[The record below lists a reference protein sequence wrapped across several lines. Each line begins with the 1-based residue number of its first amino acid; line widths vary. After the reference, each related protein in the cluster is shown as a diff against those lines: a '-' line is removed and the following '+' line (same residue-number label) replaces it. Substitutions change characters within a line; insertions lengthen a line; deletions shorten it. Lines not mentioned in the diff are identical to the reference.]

1 MTPKS
6 YRRGYPVAVLVGIEV
21 DQASIWQIYSQV
33 AKYQETISMQGN
45 RNDSK
50 AIYNF
55 YETITNA
62 LRPTVKMGVKSIII
76 AAPPRANFANE
87 FLNHIKTHQNWLFQ
101 GTNKATFNLIA
112 GSAGTPQQVAA
123 LTKTGNLKEAISQTT
138 AQETENLLD
147 ILERKLNQAS
157 NLIYFSLEEAEKL
170 ILSSQTQGKP
180 QPEYLLIADDYIAS
194 TRQKNRM
201 HRLMQIAQNRGVK
214 TRVITT
220 ESSAGKRLT
229 QLGGIVCLAKNEL
242 PH

>member
-6 YRRGYPVAVLVGIEV
+6 YRRGYPVAVLVGVEI
-21 DQASIWQIYSQV
+21 DHASLWQIYSQV
-33 AKYQETISMQGN
+33 AKYQETINIQGN

-62 LRPTVKMGVKSIII
+62 LRPTVKLGLKSIII
-76 AAPPRANFANE
+76 AAPPRTNFANE

-112 GSAGTPQQVAA
+112 GSVSTTQQVAA
-123 LTKTGNLKEAISQTT
+123 LTKTGNLKEIITQTT

-147 ILERKLNQAS
+147 ILERRLNQTG
-157 NLIYFSLEEAEKL
+157 NLVYFSLEEVEKL
-170 ILSSQTQGKP
+170 ILSSQTEGKP
-180 QPEYLLIADDYIAS
+180 KPEYLLIADDYIAG
-194 TRQKNRM
+194 TRQKNRV
-201 HRLMQIAQNRGVK
+201 HRLMQISQNRGVK
-214 TRVITT
+214 TRVITADST
-220 ESSAGKRLT
+220 AGKRLA